1 MHQSLKRK
9 STTTHTTDLSFGGA
23 FALPE
28 FKLLIK
34 TDTSS
39 MDVFGIGID
48 FETNP
53 WWHFVVDEECAHSL
67 IKEGI
72 YPSSIVPKNWSK
84 FTRNISTTCLVR

>member
-1 MHQSLKRK
+1 MS
-9 STTTHTTDLSFGGA
+9 SVSFGGA

-34 TDTSS
+34 TDTTS

-67 IKEGI
+67 MKEGI
-72 YPSSIVPKNWSK
+72 YPSSIVPKNWSS
-84 FTRNISTTCLVR
+84 FTRNISIRPPHSFKKKRSKRE